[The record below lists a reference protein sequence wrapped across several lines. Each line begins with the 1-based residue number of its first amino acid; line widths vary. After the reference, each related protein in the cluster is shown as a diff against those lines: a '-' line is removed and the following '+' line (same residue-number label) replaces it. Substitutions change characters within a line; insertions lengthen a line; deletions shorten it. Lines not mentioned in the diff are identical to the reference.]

1 MGAIERHV
9 PKYIVEAL
17 FVILGSFVIAIGFN
31 GFLLPNQIASGGF
44 SGVSI
49 VVSALTDWKPAYILW
64 ALNGTFFLIG
74 WLVLGKGFA
83 AKTFLGTALLPLFF
97 LLTEGLPALTHNTLV
112 GAIFGGLLVG
122 LGLGIVFLG
131 NASTGGTDLIAM
143 ILHRFAKISLGKSV
157 AVIDGLVVISSMLIF
172 SVEKGLIALIALYV
186 TIKVIDI
193 VQLGIK
199 QKTAKNVMVIS
210 RKEAEIR
217 DGLINQLKLGVT
229 RLDAQGGYSQVNNGV
244 LMIIIPTPE
253 FQSVNDYVMGIDPQA
268 FVIVMDASE
277 VQGLGFTRARNA
289 NDIAL

>member
-9 PKYIVEAL
+9 PKVLRETL
-17 FVILGSFVIAIGFN
+17 FVIIGAFVIAIGFN

-64 ALNGTFFLIG
+64 VLNGTFFLLG

-97 LLTEGLPALTHNTLV
+97 LVTEGLPALTHNTIIAAV
-112 GAIFGGLLVG
+112 FGGLLVG

-143 ILHRFAKISLGKSV
+143 ILHRFTNISLGKSV

-172 SVEKGLIALIALYV
+172 SIEKGLIALVALYV
-186 TIKVIDI
+186 TIKVIDV

-217 DGLINQLKLGVT
+217 QGLLTELALGVT
-229 RLDAQGGYSQVNNGV
+229 RLDAQGGYSQEQNGV
-244 LMIIIPTPE
+244 LMIIIPTHE
-253 FQSVNDYVMGIDPQA
+253 FQRVNDYVMSVDAQA
-268 FVIVMDASE
+268 FVIVMDAAE
-277 VQGLGFTRARNA
+277 VQGLGFTRARNS